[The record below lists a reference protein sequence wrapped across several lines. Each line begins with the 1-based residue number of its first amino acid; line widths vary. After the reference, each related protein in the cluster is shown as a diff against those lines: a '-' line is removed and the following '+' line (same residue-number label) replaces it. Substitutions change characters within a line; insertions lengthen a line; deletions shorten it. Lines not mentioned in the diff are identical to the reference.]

1 MRSINSLSW
10 LSVLA
15 SITTSIPAINAQNN
29 SVGQWPLHDNGLN
42 DVVQWDHYSF
52 KVNGKR
58 LFVFA
63 GEIHYWRIPVPEIWE
78 DLLEKIKAAGFTA
91 FAFYGNWGYHSAN
104 NQTVDFDSPSHDFT
118 KLYEIAERVGL
129 YVITRPGPYVNAEAN
144 AGMQTRTREKEN
156 LSFSLFSLSL
166 SKASTD
172 QNIGGFPLWLTTGA
186 YGELR
191 DDDPRYL
198 TALEPYFSEF
208 SKRAAEHDVT
218 KGGNGMCLSLNHINP
233 STDFH
238 DFRTGLPTGK

>member
-15 SITTSIPAINAQNN
+15 SLTTSVPAVNAQNN

-58 LFVFA
+58 LFVFS

-104 NQTVDFDSPSHDFT
+104 NGTVDFDSPAHDFT

-129 YVITRPGPYVNAEAN
+129 YVITRPGPYVNAEV
-144 AGMQTRTREKEN
+144 GRTKHEKCG
-156 LSFSLFSLSL
+156 LDADDYRRMPVDSLCGLPLVLMASSVMTTHATSKRWSLTSLS
-166 SKASTD
+166 SRS
-172 QNIGGFPLWLTTGA
+172 
-186 YGELR
+186 
-191 DDDPRYL
+191 
-198 TALEPYFSEF
+198 ALLIT
-208 SKRAAEHDVT
+208 V
-218 KGGNGMCLSLNHINP
+218 
-233 STDFH
+233 
-238 DFRTGLPTGK
+238 

>member
-15 SITTSIPAINAQNN
+15 SLTTSIPATNAQNN

-58 LFVFA
+58 LFVFS

-104 NQTVDFDSPSHDFT
+104 NGTVDFDSPAHDFT

-129 YVITRPGPYVNAEAN
+129 YVITRPGPYVNAEVCEDSSKN
-144 AGMQTRTREKEN
+144 VCTR
-156 LSFSLFSLSL
+156 
-166 SKASTD
+166 
-172 QNIGGFPLWLTTGA
+172 
-186 YGELR
+186 Y
-191 DDDPRYL
+191 
-198 TALEPYFSEF
+198 
-208 SKRAAEHDVT
+208 
-218 KGGNGMCLSLNHINP
+218 
-233 STDFH
+233 
-238 DFRTGLPTGK
+238 